1 MLTDLLAALAGAKNN
16 KEKERAYKDLERM
29 GMDRRTADFLVAAE
43 RKKQH
48 GRKNG

>member
-1 MLTDLLAALAGAKNN
+1 MLTDLLAALAGTKSS
-16 KEKERAYKDLERM
+16 KEKERAYKDLERV

-43 RKKQH
+43 RRKHH